1 MILIIDNYDSFTYN
15 LYQYVGEMKDEV
27 MVVRNDEIT
36 VEEVAKLNPNK
47 IILSPGP
54 GRPENAGICVDVIK
68 SLGDKIPILGICLG
82 HQAIGYAYGAKIAKA
97 DKIMHGKTSLIFH
110 NGRGIFRNIKNPI
123 KGMRYHSLVIDR
135 NTLPE
140 ELEITAQTEEGVIM
154 GVRHRK
160 YPVYGLQFHPES
172 ILTEQGKEILRNF
185 LEVDTMLQEAIKKI
199 VLKESLDEKEAY
211 AVMNEIMS
219 GNATPSLI
227 GGLLIGLRLKGESV
241 EEITGF
247 AKAMRDNAIK
257 VELASDYVIDT
268 CGTGG
273 DGGKTFNI
281 STAVAIIASA
291 AGVKVAKHGNRAV
304 SSKSGSADVLR
315 ELGFNIEAEPM
326 YTKKMIEEK
335 GMGFLFAPKYHVA
348 MKHVAGIRKELA
360 TRTVFNVLG
369 PLTNP
374 AFVKGQVVGV
384 YDKELIHPLAEVL
397 LRLGIEKAMVVHG
410 FDGLDEITTTSPTF
424 VSEVKEGKVIDY
436 VIDPGDYGI
445 PYAKLEDLEGKDAK
459 ENAQIIL
466 NILRGEKGPKR
477 DIVVLNAAAALYIGK
492 VVEDLKEGIKV
503 ANYLIDTGLAFD
515 KLTEILEYQRRL
527 S

>member
-1 MILIIDNYDSFTYN
+1 
-15 LYQYVGEMKDEV
+15 
-27 MVVRNDEIT
+27 
-36 VEEVAKLNPNK
+36 
-47 IILSPGP
+47 
-54 GRPENAGICVDVIK
+54 
-68 SLGDKIPILGICLG
+68 
-82 HQAIGYAYGAKIAKA
+82 
-97 DKIMHGKTSLIFH
+97 
-110 NGRGIFRNIKNPI
+110 
-123 KGMRYHSLVIDR
+123 
-135 NTLPE
+135 
-140 ELEITAQTEEGVIM
+140 
-154 GVRHRK
+154 
-160 YPVYGLQFHPES
+160 
-172 ILTEQGKEILRNF
+172 
-185 LEVDTMLQEAIKKI
+185 MLQEAIKKI
-199 VLKESLDEKEAY
+199 VSKESLEEKEAY

-227 GGLLIGLRLKGESV
+227 GGILIGLRLKGESV

-304 SSKSGSADVLR
+304 SSKSGSADVLM
-315 ELGFNIEAEPM
+315 ELGFDIEMVPEK
-326 YTKKMIEEK
+326 TKRLIEEK

-348 MKHVAGIRKELA
+348 MKNVAGIRKELG

-384 YDKELIHPLAEVL
+384 YDKELTHPIAEVL

-436 VIDPGDYGI
+436 VIDPEDYGI
-445 PYAKLEDLEGKDAK
+445 PYANLEDLEGKDAK

-466 NILRGEKGPKR
+466 NILEGGKGPKR

-503 ANYLIDTGLAFD
+503 ANYLIDTGLALD